1 VAASQIL
8 DERMPGDRH
17 LRSPIGLESAHG
29 SQPSLELTVI
39 GLDRVVRVLLDVT
52 PRHRQEFVD
61 HTRVDRCGVGD
72 DLVRD
77 HLERPERPG
86 EESAGC

>member
-8 DERMPGDRH
+8 DERMPGDHH

-39 GLDRVVRVLLDVT
+39 GLDRVVRVLLDVM
-52 PRHRQEFVD
+52 PGRRQEFVD
-61 HTRVDRCGVGD
+61 HSRVERCDVGD
-72 DLVRD
+72 HLVRD
-77 HLERPERPG
+77 HLEPPERPG